1 MSDRADLEH
10 RIQYTFTDKPLLDL
24 ALTHRSATVDS
35 AVTAPEV
42 TNERLEFL
50 GDRVLG
56 LAIADMLYAH
66 FSAEPEGSMA
76 RRLAAL
82 VSRESLADIAVQMSL
97 QDYVQVGGSEAEG
110 ESRTAS
116 ISANACEALI
126 GAVFL
131 DGGFAAAKDLVVRYW
146 RPLMEANVNP
156 PKDSKTE
163 LQEWAQGQGFPLPIY
178 TLIETTG
185 PAHSPEFKMSVKV
198 DGQDPAVGIGASKR
212 TATQVAA
219 AALLERIK

>member
-1 MSDRADLEH
+1 
-10 RIQYTFTDKPLLDL
+10 
-24 ALTHRSATVDS
+24 
-35 AVTAPEV
+35 
-42 TNERLEFL
+42 
-50 GDRVLG
+50 
-56 LAIADMLYAH
+56 
-66 FSAEPEGSMA
+66 
-76 RRLAAL
+76 
-82 VSRESLADIAVQMSL
+82 
-97 QDYVQVGGSEAEG
+97 
-110 ESRTAS
+110 
-116 ISANACEALI
+116 
-126 GAVFL
+126 
-131 DGGFAAAKDLVVRYW
+131 
-146 RPLMEANVNP
+146 MEANVNP